1 MRYRREFIAA
11 LGGVA
16 AGGRGAV
23 VCNRRNRMNRRTTT
37 MAMLG
42 LAIVFATA
50 LPQIGFTQSN
60 PFLGTWK
67 LNLAKSTFSPG
78 PAPRS
83 RTLTY
88 QAEGQGIRVTFEYI
102 DAEGNV
108 TKGNDLVFDD
118 GKSRPVAGNPA
129 FDAHSFKQVN
139 DSTGWLIR
147 TKAGKVVQTIIAVIS
162 ADGKITTYTTAGVT
176 ADGRQIND
184 VSV

>member
-1 MRYRREFIAA
+1 
-11 LGGVA
+11 
-16 AGGRGAV
+16 
-23 VCNRRNRMNRRTTT
+23 MNRRTTT
-37 MAMLG
+37 MAMVG

-129 FDAHSFKQVN
+129 FDAHSFNLTASQ
-139 DSTGWLIR
+139 
-147 TKAGKVVQTIIAVIS
+147 IS
-162 ADGKITTYTTAGVT
+162 AQISGEIARTCRTSRQQSL
-176 ADGRQIND
+176 ADCVMLPR
-184 VSV
+184 

>member
-1 MRYRREFIAA
+1 
-11 LGGVA
+11 
-16 AGGRGAV
+16 
-23 VCNRRNRMNRRTTT
+23 MNRRTTT

-60 PFLGTWK
+60 PFLGTWE

-139 DSTGWLIR
+139 DATGWLIR

-162 ADGKITTYTTAGVT
+162 ADGKMTTYTTAGVT
-176 ADGRQIND
+176 ADGRQVND
-184 VSV
+184 VSVYEKQ